1 MALEVLEPCAVKVA
15 STVLRGSGD
24 GDISALLDRALHL
37 LREGQEC
44 EFISLKCLLDTVPA
58 SALFC
63 PPSFSVQQH
72 LAGGGGMAQHGG
84 WSRIARFVTLSLIPG
99 GHVY

>member
-24 GDISALLDRALHL
+24 GDISALLDRALRL

-58 SALFC
+58 SALSP
-63 PPSFSVQQH
+63 PPSACSSMRPEEGGWRSP
-72 LAGGGGMAQHGG
+72 GGGVAFAHGTE
-84 WSRIARFVTLSLIPG
+84 VPC
-99 GHVY
+99 

>member
-1 MALEVLEPCAVKVA
+1 METSPLY
-15 STVLRGSGD
+15 STIRYRS
-24 GDISALLDRALHL
+24 SQ
-37 LREGQEC
+37 EGQEC

-72 LAGGGGMAQHGG
+72 VAGGGGMAQHGG
-84 WSRIARFVTLSLIPG
+84 WSRIAISPPNEFLG
-99 GHVY
+99 